1 MPTCKQ
7 TYSPNS
13 SKNNDTK
20 MAIQENN
27 QILRFTTAGSVDDGK
42 STLIGRL
49 LYDSKSI
56 FEDQIEAVKSSSQKK
71 GFDYVDL
78 SLLTDGLKSEREQGI
93 TIDVAY
99 RYFATPKRKFIIA
112 DTPGHIQYT
121 RNMVTGAS
129 TANLAIILVD
139 ARKGLLE
146 QTFRHSFIASLLKIP
161 HVIVC
166 VNKMDLVDYSEEVY
180 EKIVKDY
187 KAFSSKMDI
196 KDVQFVPISALNGDN
211 VVDRSKNMPWY
222 EGSTLLYLLEHV
234 HIASD
239 LNHIDCRFPVQMVI
253 RPHTLEH
260 QDFRGYAGRIEGG
273 IFKPGDEVKVL
284 PSGFASR
291 IKTIELNGEQIQEAF
306 APMSVTITLE
316 DEIDISRGD
325 MLVRPNNVPQVG
337 QDLEVMLCWM
347 NQRPLQG
354 RTKFILRHTTQE
366 CQAMVKDVQYRVN
379 VNTLHREE
387 GISELGLNEIGRV
400 SIRAAQPLFFDS
412 YRRNRQTGSLILVDP
427 NTNETMAAGMII

>member
-1 MPTCKQ
+1 MQ
-7 TYSPNS
+7 L
-13 SKNNDTK
+13 
-20 MAIQENN
+20 QENN
-27 QILRFTTAGSVDDGK
+27 QLLRFTTAGSVDDGK

-56 FEDQIEAVKSSSQKK
+56 FEDQIEAVKLSSEKK

-78 SLLTDGLKSEREQGI
+78 SLLTDGLRSEREQGI

-99 RYFATPKRKFIIA
+99 RYFSTPVRKFIIA

-146 QTFRHSFIASLLKIP
+146 QTYRHSFIASLLKIP
-161 HVIVC
+161 HVVVC
-166 VNKMDLVDYSEEVY
+166 VNKMDLVDYSEETFNR
-180 EKIVKDY
+180 IVEDY
-187 KAFSSKMDI
+187 KSFSSKLEI
-196 KDVQFVPISALNGDN
+196 KDIQFVPISALKGDN
-211 VVDRSKNMPWY
+211 VVERSTNMDWY
-222 EGSTLLYLLEHV
+222 GGSTLLYLLENV

-260 QDFRGYAGRIEGG
+260 QDFRGYAGRINGG
-273 IFKPGDEVKVL
+273 VFKPGDKVKIL
-284 PSGFASR
+284 PSGFESK
-291 IKTIELNGEQIQEAF
+291 IKSIELDGQAIEEAF
-306 APMSVTITLE
+306 SPMSVVMTLE

-325 MLVRPNNVPQVG
+325 MIVRPNNVPQVG
-337 QDLEVMLCWM
+337 QDIDVMVCWM
-347 NQRPLQG
+347 SQDKLRV
-354 RTKFILRHTTQE
+354 RDKFLVKHTTNE
-366 CQAMVKDVQYRVN
+366 CQSMVKQLHYKVN

-387 GISELGLNEIGRV
+387 EVDEIGLNEIARI
-400 SIRAAQPLFFDS
+400 SIRTASPLFYDS
-412 YRRNRQTGSLILVDP
+412 YSKNRQTGSVIFIDP
-427 NTNETMAAGMII
+427 NTYETVGAGMII